1 MLKPSPT
8 KRSSI
13 ISWLACALCLYA
25 SQAAADWRSA
35 LREEN
40 LVGQADFRL
49 YGFHVY
55 EAQLWSSVAAPDL
68 STPLALELI
77 YQREIDKQTLID
89 TSLDEMRRITDSDLY
104 HRQSAVW
111 EEHMRRSFVDVK
123 PGRRITGV
131 YLPDIGCRFYVD
143 GRLQHQVDD
152 PVFAKHFFAI
162 WLAPQTRHPK
172 MREQLLGLNEAHDLG
187 EGQ

>member
-1 MLKPSPT
+1 MLKSSPT
-8 KRSSI
+8 KRSI

-35 LREEN
+35 LPEEN

-68 STPLALELI
+68 TSPLALELI
-77 YQREIDKQTLID
+77 YQRSIDKQTLID
-89 TSLDEMRRITDSDLY
+89 TSLDEIRRLADGGLY
-104 HRQSAVW
+104 RRQSAVW
-111 EEHMRRSFVDVK
+111 TTHMHRSFVDVK
-123 PGRRITGV
+123 PGSRLTGV

-143 GRLQHQVDD
+143 GRLQHEVDD

-162 WLAPQTRHPK
+162 WLSPKTRHPEL
-172 MREQLLGLNEAHDLG
+172 REQLLGLNNAHNAG
-187 EGQ
+187 AR